1 MKSGRI
7 IRAAPTFA
15 AAVAIILTA
24 AALVSAIYFSQM
36 GPQWITFLTGVLVA
50 AALAAATRAANSEW
64 VVIRRTAQLSA
75 IKNRLDRESE
85 LRKNAEETLAASKSR
100 LHLLDSELPIKVAL
114 VDTDGICR
122 YHNRAF
128 LSWLGKQP
136 EQVSD
141 RHLRDVL
148 GIKIYQEIASANRQA
163 LTGKPV
169 RYERTQISPDKT
181 VSRVWVEHL
190 PQFSGDGKVSGFY
203 MVVQDNPSAAASR
216 SFGTT
221 TSTYP
226 KFSPP
231 GEEVKI
237 PGQDSDADQDMYI
250 NSFSENIS
258 GQKDAGKQIMEAIEN
273 DEFCLYCQRIAP
285 LAAGSGNADHYE
297 ILIRLIDEEES
308 MIPPGAFFPL
318 AERLGL
324 MTHLDRWVVQHV
336 ADWVASL
343 GPQPE
348 KKSSPIYFINVSGA
362 TIRDASFLEFL
373 QATLQQYEIPST
385 SLCFEIPNAELV
397 SNNADVA
404 AFASRVRQCGCR
416 VALGGFGR
424 DRVLFDLIRG
434 FQVEFL
440 KIDGS
445 VILNILQDPVTLAKV
460 RAVSGVAKKIGV
472 KTVAEFV
479 ESEEIITRLKEIG
492 IDYAQG
498 FGISRPR
505 PLVE

>member
-1 MKSGRI
+1 MKSGR
-7 IRAAPTFA
+7 AVPAFA
-15 AAVAIILTA
+15 AAIAIVLTVAT
-24 AALVSAIYFSQM
+24 LVSAIYFTEL

-50 AALAAATRAANSEW
+50 AALAAATRASNSEW
-64 VVIRRTAQLSA
+64 VLMRRTAQLSA
-75 IKNRLDRESE
+75 AKQKLERESE
-85 LRKNAEETLAASKSR
+85 LRKNAEEALAASKPR
-100 LHLLDSELPIKVAL
+100 LHFLDSELPIKVAL
-114 VDTDGICR
+114 VDTEGICR

-128 LSWLGKQP
+128 LNWLDKQP
-136 EQVSD
+136 EQVGG

-148 GIKIYQEIASANRQA
+148 GIKVYQETASANRQA
-163 LTGKPV
+163 LAGKPV

-181 VSRVWVEHL
+181 VSRFSIEHL

-203 MVVQDNPSAAASR
+203 MVVQDNPSAVASR
-216 SFGTT
+216 SYWTR
-221 TSTYP
+221 TSTDP

-231 GEEVKI
+231 DEEVKA
-237 PGQDSDADQDMYI
+237 PGQTSDADQDMYI
-250 NSFSENIS
+250 DSFSENIS
-258 GQKDAGKQIMEAIEN
+258 GQKDAGKQILAAIEN
-273 DEFCLYCQRIAP
+273 DEFCLYSQRITP
-285 LAAGSGNADHYE
+285 LAGAGNVEHNE

-308 MIPPGAFFPL
+308 MVPPGAFFPL

-324 MTHLDRWVVQHV
+324 MPHLDRWVVQHV

-343 GPQPE
+343 GTQPG
-348 KKSSPIYFINVSGA
+348 KSAGSIFFINVSGA
-362 TIRDASFLEFL
+362 TIRDPSFPEFL
-373 QATLQQYEIPST
+373 QSTLQHYEISGAA
-385 SLCFEIPNAELV
+385 LCFEIPNAELV
-397 SNNADVA
+397 SSNVDVA
-404 AFASRVRQCGCR
+404 SFASKVRQCGCL

-460 RAVSGVAKKIGV
+460 RAVSSVAKKIGV

-479 ESEEIITRLKEIG
+479 ESEEMITRLREIG

>member
-1 MKSGRI
+1 MKGGRVM
-7 IRAAPTFA
+7 RAVPTFA
-15 AAVAIILTA
+15 AAIAIILTA
-24 AALVSAIYFSQM
+24 AALVFAIYFSQM
-36 GPQWITFLTGVLVA
+36 GPQWVTFLAGVLVA
-50 AALAAATRAANSEW
+50 AALAAATRASNSEW
-64 VVIRRTAQLSA
+64 ILMRRTAQLSA
-75 IKNRLDRESE
+75 TRKKLERESE
-85 LRKNAEETLAASKSR
+85 LRKKAEEALAASKPR
-100 LHLLDSELPIKVAL
+100 LNLLDSELPIKVAL
-114 VDTDGICR
+114 VDADGICR

-136 EQVSD
+136 EQVGG

-148 GIKIYQEIASANRQA
+148 GIKVYQEIASANRQA
-163 LTGKPV
+163 LTGKSV
-169 RYERTQISPDKT
+169 RYERTQVLPDKT

-203 MVVQDNPSAAASR
+203 MVVQDNPSAVTSR
-216 SFGTT
+216 SFGTG
-221 TSTYP
+221 TSTLP

-231 GEEVKI
+231 PSEEVV
-237 PGQDSDADQDMYI
+237 PTRQDSDADQDMYI
-250 NSFSENIS
+250 DSFSENVS

-285 LAAGSGNADHYE
+285 LADSAGADHYE

-324 MTHLDRWVVQHV
+324 MSHLDRWVVQHV

-343 GPQPE
+343 GSKPE
-348 KKSSPIYFINVSGA
+348 QKASSFFINVSGA
-362 TIRDASFLEFL
+362 TIRDPSFPEFL
-373 QATLQQYEIPST
+373 QSTLQHYEIPAT
-385 SLCFEIPNAELV
+385 ALCFEIPNAELV
-397 SNNADVA
+397 ANNAEVA
-404 AFASRVRQCGCR
+404 AFATSVRQCGCM

-434 FQVEFL
+434 FQIEFL

-445 VILNILQDPVTLAKV
+445 VILSILQDPVTLAKV
-460 RAVSGVAKKIGV
+460 KAVSGVAKKIGV

-479 ESEEIITRLKEIG
+479 ESEEMITRLREIG
-492 IDYAQG
+492 IDYGQG